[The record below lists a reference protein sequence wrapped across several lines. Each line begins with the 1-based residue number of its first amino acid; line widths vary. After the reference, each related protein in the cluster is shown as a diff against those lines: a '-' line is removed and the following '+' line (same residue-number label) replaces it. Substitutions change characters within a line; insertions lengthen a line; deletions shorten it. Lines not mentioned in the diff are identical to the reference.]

1 MNQFIKIT
9 GEIKTFLETLKTPI
23 NIPELSDIDLLTG
36 VSFFAD
42 MTKHLPKLNLKLQIT
57 IVLFYLMSSGYIFK
71 NKLMF
76 EHRFRYF
83 NFDYH

>member
-23 NIPELSDIDLLTG
+23 NIPELSDIDLLTE

-42 MTKHLPKLNLKLQIT
+42 ITKHLSKLNLKLQGNYCI
-57 IVLFYLMSSGYIFK
+57 ILF
-71 NKLMF
+71 N
-76 EHRFRYF
+76 EFRLYF
-83 NFDYH
+83 